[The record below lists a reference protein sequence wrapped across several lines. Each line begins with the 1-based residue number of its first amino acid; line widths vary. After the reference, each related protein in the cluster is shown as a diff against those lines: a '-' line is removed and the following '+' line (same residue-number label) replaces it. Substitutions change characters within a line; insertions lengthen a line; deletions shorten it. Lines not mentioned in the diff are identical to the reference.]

1 MAKKLKVPAIAA
13 GLILYPFVSAFLVRE
28 GWSRLVLLLFAAPL
42 VRRAVLAE
50 TPARRFFYGVP
61 AGLLAAGA
69 WLAEDF
75 TARLI
80 PAFVHL
86 SLAGLFGY
94 TLVHPPTLIERMV
107 RLHFPEFK
115 PGIAE
120 YLRQL
125 TWIWAGFFAVNVVVC
140 AGLAGFAD
148 DKIWMAYTG
157 FWVYLPM
164 VALAVGE
171 HLYRPRRF
179 PGLEM
184 PGPMETFRIMARNG
198 HRIFQELRG

>member
-1 MAKKLKVPAIAA
+1 MAVAA
-13 GLILYPFVSAFLVRE
+13 GIALYPFLTAWLVRQ
-28 GWSRLVLLLFAAPL
+28 GWSRAVLLLFAVLA
-42 VRRAVLAE
+42 VRRALLAE
-50 TPARRFFYGVP
+50 SLFPRLAYGLPAALLG
-61 AGLLAAGA
+61 AGAFLAA
-69 WLAEDF
+69 DF
-75 TARLI
+75 SARLI

-94 TLVHPPTLIERMV
+94 TLAHPPTLIERMV
-107 RLHFPEFK
+107 RLQFPEFK

-125 TWIWAGFFAVNVVVC
+125 TWIWTGFFAVNVVVC

-164 VALAVGE
+164 GVLAVGE
-171 HLYRPRRF
+171 YLYRPRRF

-184 PGPMETFRIMARNG
+184 PGAKDTFVTLARNG
-198 HRIFQELRG
+198 HRIFRELRG